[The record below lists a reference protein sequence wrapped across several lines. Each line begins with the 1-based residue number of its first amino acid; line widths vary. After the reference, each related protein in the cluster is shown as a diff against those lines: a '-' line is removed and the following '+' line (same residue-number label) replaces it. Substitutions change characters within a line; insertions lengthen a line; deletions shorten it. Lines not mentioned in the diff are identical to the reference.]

1 MKIDFAIID
10 TDKNEA
16 EIKDLISK
24 ILSMPIKVNT
34 ITCSMY
40 YVKLIKSLVQ
50 QYGIKVSC
58 LVDFPLGI
66 SDLKTRKFATEQACS
81 NGADMVD
88 IMMPQNL
95 ASNRKYDKIRED
107 TKILSDYTKEVG
119 MDMRY
124 ILEYRVFD
132 HHCLKKLCEIINNHN
147 IKYVFPSTG
156 YFLDNLADNLIASV
170 FLYENSK
177 EIFIYCTGNSWKNNQ
192 FNIIEKTGLYGIRL
206 MSVSALKNFVDLLV
220 EKQQNPG

>member
-10 TDKNEA
+10 TDKNDS
-16 EIKDLISK
+16 EIKELISSV
-24 ILSMPIKVNT
+24 LSMPIKVDS
-34 ITCSMY
+34 ITCSIY
-40 YVKLIKSLVQ
+40 HIKLIKSLVESQ
-50 QYGIKVSC
+50 KIKVSC
-58 LVDFPLGI
+58 LIDFPLGI
-66 SDLKTRKFATEQACS
+66 SDIETRKFSVAQAKKY
-81 NGADMVD
+81 GADMVD
-88 IMMPQNL
+88 VVMPQDL

-107 TKILSDYTKEVG
+107 TKSIFELSKELG
-119 MDMRY
+119 LEMRY

-132 HHCLKKLCEIINNHN
+132 HHCLKKLCEIINNHS

-177 EIFIYCTGNSWKNNQ
+177 EILIYCTGNIWKNNQ

-206 MSVSALKNFVDLLV
+206 MSIHALKNFTNLLL
-220 EKQQNPG
+220 EKQQNTR